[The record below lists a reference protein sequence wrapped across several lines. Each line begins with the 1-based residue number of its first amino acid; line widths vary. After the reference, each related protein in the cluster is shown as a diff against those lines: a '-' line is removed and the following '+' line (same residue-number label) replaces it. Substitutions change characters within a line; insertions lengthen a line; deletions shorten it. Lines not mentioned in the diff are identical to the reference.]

1 MKHLIFSISFI
12 FLLFTVNILPA
23 QDSCKVLMPALK
35 GNYKGD
41 CKKGLANGFGIAKG
55 TDSYEGHFKKGY
67 PNGTGTYHWATGET
81 YTGEWKKG
89 KRDGKGSYTFKIE
102 NRDTTVSGL
111 WRNDIYAGPVII
123 KPSVVRSHNI
133 DSYIFKKTGGAQKR
147 VMLNFQQ
154 NGTYNTEIEN
164 LMLTASSGTDAK
176 SGSLVGFDNIT
187 FPVTITVRYD
197 TYNKLKTVKYNA
209 YIEFTI
215 YEEGDWEVRLTN

>member
-1 MKHLIFSISFI
+1 MKHLTYYTSI
-12 FLLFTVNILPA
+12 FLLLFFANMSRA

-41 CKKGLANGFGIAKG
+41 CKKGLAHGYGVAKG
-55 TDSYEGHFKKGY
+55 KDSYEGYFKKGY

-89 KRDGKGSYTFKIE
+89 KRNGEGSYSFKIE
-102 NRDTTVSGL
+102 NRDTTVTGL
-111 WRNDIYAGPVII
+111 WENDIYAGVVVK
-123 KPSVVRSHNI
+123 KPSVVRAHNI
-133 DSYIFKKTGGAQKR
+133 DSYIFKKTGGTQNR

-154 NGTYNTEIEN
+154 NGTYNVEIEN

-187 FPVTITVRYD
+187 FPVTIVVRYD

>member
-1 MKHLIFSISFI
+1 MKSIFLSFLFLIFT
-12 FLLFTVNILPA
+12 FTSWGTA
-23 QDSCKVLMPALK
+23 TQDSCKVLVEALK
-35 GNYKGD
+35 GNYKGG
-41 CKKGLANGFGIAKG
+41 CKNGLAHGFGIAKG
-55 TDSYEGHFKKGY
+55 KDSYDGYFRKGY
-67 PNGTGTYHWATGET
+67 PNGTGTYHWTTGET

-89 KRDGKGSYTFKIE
+89 KRNGKGSYTFKIE
-102 NRDTTVSGL
+102 DRDTTVSGL
-111 WRNDIYAGPVII
+111 WKDDIYAGPMIN
-123 KPSVVRSHNI
+123 KPSVVRVHNI
-133 DSYIFKKTGGAQKR
+133 DSYAFKKTGGTQKR

-154 NGTYNTEIEN
+154 NGTYNVEIKN

-187 FPVTITVRYD
+187 FPVTIVARYD